1 MSATAYGDEILNGG
15 FEAGTGTDAND
26 WIEIATSPNGTATR
40 SNLDPFAG
48 DFHAYMQFDNSGSAA
63 GANYLVQQVRPVGSI
78 DNTLNYDLR
87 FFARADSTDFTGIQ
101 MFVNLQ
107 WLDQDA
113 SDGGGVKGQHLLSM
127 ISNGAE
133 LGNTI
138 DTTYKEFTLLN
149 IDVPDGADSF
159 QISFELPAGAVAD
172 ISNGLY
178 VDNVSLT
185 QAIPEPSAALLLGF
199 GLVGLVAR
207 RRRR

>member
-1 MSATAYGDEILNGG
+1 
-15 FEAGTGTDAND
+15 
-26 WIEIATSPNGTATR
+26 
-40 SNLDPFAG
+40 
-48 DFHAYMQFDNSGSAA
+48 
-63 GANYLVQQVRPVGSI
+63 
-78 DNTLNYDLR
+78 
-87 FFARADSTDFTGIQ
+87 